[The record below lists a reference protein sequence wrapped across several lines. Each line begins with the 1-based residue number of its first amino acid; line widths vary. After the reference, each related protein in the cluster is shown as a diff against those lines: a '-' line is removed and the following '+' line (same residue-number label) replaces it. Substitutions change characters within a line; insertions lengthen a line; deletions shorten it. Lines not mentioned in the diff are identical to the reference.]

1 LELKNRKAP
10 RVYCFYKEMHEI
22 NRERLEVDE
31 KLREGN
37 TSNEM
42 IINYSGCLIKKKSLP
57 WIRV

>member
-31 KLREGN
+31 KLRE
-37 TSNEM
+37 ERK
-42 IINYSGCLIKKKSLP
+42 LHIKLKS
-57 WIRV
+57 IKH

>member
-1 LELKNRKAP
+1 MIES
-10 RVYCFYKEMHEI
+10 C
-22 NRERLEVDE
+22 
-31 KLREGN
+31 REGN